1 MRFLAAVVLLTLVV
15 NCLPGPSARSAP
27 RSATEPA
34 DAAGGSATF
43 EDDSLKPDKPDGKK
57 PSSGDRKPA
66 ARKKKSKPKSSD
78 DNADADSSN
87 KPDLGPKLGDTQVQQ
102 IKIGISITA
111 EGGACEGIVA
121 TTPVPIDWAEQQV
134 KVIEQD
140 VSASVRDFEDFRM
153 IDGTVK
159 QMVLT
164 VPYLA
169 AGEEAHAILTFE
181 VTRRG
186 LVSPDNTAELVI
198 PKKLDRQL
206 RTYLAASLGIEVR
219 SPKIRALAKEIA
231 AKLKA
236 EAPADGALASAD
248 DAKPTNDDS
257 AQDAVAAAAGDA
269 DDASSEDAETADAKE
284 PTTWQLVE
292 AMYDWV
298 RDNIQ
303 YKDGP
308 FKGAMDA
315 LKVGHGDCEELS
327 SLFIALCRSS
337 GIPARTV
344 WVPGHCYAEFY
355 LTDAAGNGYWFPCQA
370 AGSRDFGGIAEHRP
384 ILQKGDNFS
393 DPDRPGRKL
402 RYVSEN
408 LKVTNA
414 VGKPRVKFI
423 REPIGIA
430 AP

>member
-1 MRFLAAVVLLTLVV
+1 MRLLAVLSAVLFASVSLVV
-15 NCLPGPSARSAP
+15 SLSDASEPGLAP
-27 RSATEPA
+27 AATFDDDTLKPA
-34 DAAGGSATF
+34 D
-43 EDDSLKPDKPDGKK
+43 DDRQPTTRRRRAKRVAPSPDEV
-57 PSSGDRKPA
+57 
-66 ARKKKSKPKSSD
+66 
-78 DNADADSSN
+78 N

-111 EGGACEGIVA
+111 AGGACQGIVA
-121 TTPVPIDWAEQQV
+121 TTPVPIEWAEQQV
-134 KVIEQD
+134 KVVDQD
-140 VSASVRDFEDFRM
+140 VSAEVRDFDDFRM

-169 AGEEAHAILTFE
+169 AGQEAHAILTFE

-186 LVSPDNTAELVI
+186 LVAPDDTAALVV

-206 RTYLAASLGIEVR
+206 RMYLAASVGIEAR
-219 SPKIRALAKEIA
+219 NPKIRSLAKEIA
-231 AKLKA
+231 AKLKT
-236 EAPADGALASAD
+236 DGPSDAALAAATD
-248 DAKPTNDDS
+248 RRPAQNQDV
-257 AQDAVAAAAGDA
+257 QDAVVGAIGVAGEDR
-269 DDASSEDAETADAKE
+269 SETVSGE
-284 PTTWQLVE
+284 PTTWDLVE

-298 RDNIQ
+298 RENVE
-303 YKDGP
+303 YKEGP

-315 LKVGHGDCEELS
+315 LKQGHGDCEELS
-327 SLFIALCRSS
+327 SLFIALCRAS

-344 WVPGHCYAEFY
+344 WVPGHCYPEFY
-355 LTDAAGNGYWFPCQA
+355 LTDEAGNGYWFPCQA

-402 RYVSEN
+402 RYVSEH
-408 LKVTNA
+408 LKVTHA
-414 VGKPRVKFI
+414 AGKPSVKFI
-423 REPIGIA
+423 REPVGVS

>member
-1 MRFLAAVVLLTLVV
+1 MRFLAAVVLLGLCGNFLATVQTCAAV
-15 NCLPGPSARSAP
+15 EPGAQP
-27 RSATEPA
+27 
-34 DAAGGSATF
+34 AAGAGGTATF
-43 EDDSLKPDKPDGKK
+43 DADTLKPEADSNAK
-57 PSSGDRKPA
+57 PSTDDRKPT
-66 ARKKKSKPKSSD
+66 ARKKRLKRGTDSD
-78 DNADADSSN
+78 DDT
-87 KPDLGPKLGDTQVQQ
+87 KQKVDLGPKLGDTQVQQ

-134 KVIEQD
+134 KVVEQD
-140 VSASVRDFEDFRM
+140 VSAQVRDFDDFRM

-169 AGEEAHAILTFE
+169 AGEEAHAIITFE

-186 LVSPDNTAELVI
+186 LVSPDNTSELIV

-206 RTYLAASLGIEVR
+206 RTYLAASIGIEAR
-219 SPKIRALAKEIA
+219 SPKIRSLAKEIA

-236 EAPADGALASAD
+236 EGPSNAALAS
-248 DAKPTNDDS
+248 DAETKPSKNQDV
-257 AQDAVAAAAGDA
+257 QDAVAQAVGVAGEDRSAAV
-269 DDASSEDAETADAKE
+269 ASE
-284 PTTWQLVE
+284 PTAWQLVE
-292 AMYDWV
+292 ALYDWV
-298 RDNIQ
+298 RDNVE
-303 YKDGP
+303 YKEGP

-315 LKVGHGDCEELS
+315 LKQGHGDCEELS
-327 SLFIALCRSS
+327 SLFIALCRAS

-344 WVPGHCYAEFY
+344 WVPGHCYPEFY
-355 LTDAAGNGYWFPCQA
+355 LSDEEGNGYWFPCQA

-393 DPDRPGRKL
+393 DPDRPGKKL

-408 LKVTNA
+408 VTGKHA
-414 VGKPRVKFI
+414 VVKPKVKFI
-423 REPIGIA
+423 REPIGIS

>member
-1 MRFLAAVVLLTLVV
+1 MRFLAAKVCLALLAT
-15 NCLPGPSARSAP
+15 CLPGSSARSAP
-27 RSATEPA
+27 GSATEPA
-34 DAAGGSATF
+34 ASAAGGSATF
-43 EDDSLKPDKPDGKK
+43 DGDSLKPAGNSTTK
-57 PSSGDRKPA
+57 PSPGDRKPA
-66 ARKKKSKPKSSD
+66 ARKKKPKAAAEVD
-78 DNADADSSN
+78 EAN
-87 KPDLGPKLGDTQVQQ
+87 KPDLGPKLGDSQVQQ

-140 VSASVRDFEDFRM
+140 VSAQVRDFEDFRM

-186 LVSPDNTAELVI
+186 LVSPDNTAELII

-206 RTYLAASLGIEVR
+206 RTYLAASIGIEVR
-219 SPKIRALAKEIA
+219 SPKIRSLAKEIA

-236 EAPADGALASAD
+236 DGPGDEALASAE
-248 DAKPTNDDS
+248 DATPSKNEDV
-257 AQDAVAAAAGDA
+257 QDAVAGAVGVAGEDRSEAAEGGG
-269 DDASSEDAETADAKE
+269 E

-298 RDNIQ
+298 RENVE
-303 YKDGP
+303 YKEGP

-315 LKVGHGDCEELS
+315 LKEGHGDCEELS
-327 SLFIALCRSS
+327 SLFIALCRAS

-344 WVPGHCYAEFY
+344 WIPGHCYPEFY
-355 LTDAAGNGYWFPCQA
+355 LTDASGNGYWFPCQA

-393 DPDRPGRKL
+393 DPDRPGKKL
-402 RYVSEN
+402 RYVSEH
-408 LKVTNA
+408 LKVANA

>member
-1 MRFLAAVVLLTLVV
+1 MRFLAAVFCWALLATCWLT
-15 NCLPGPSARSAP
+15 PSARSAP
-27 RSATEPA
+27 GSTTAPA
-34 DAAGGSATF
+34 GAGAAGGSATF
-43 EDDSLKPDKPDGKK
+43 EDDTLKPEGNSTTK
-57 PSSGDRKPA
+57 PSPGDRKPTA
-66 ARKKKSKPKSSD
+66 KKKKPKPKAGA
-78 DNADADSSN
+78 ADAESAN

-140 VSASVRDFEDFRM
+140 VSAAVREFEDFRM

-186 LVSPDNTAELVI
+186 LVSPDNTAELIV

-206 RTYLAASLGIEVR
+206 RTYLAASIGIEVR

-236 EAPADGALASAD
+236 EGPSDEALAAAD
-248 DAKPTNDDS
+248 DAKPSENQDV
-257 AQDAVAAAAGDA
+257 QDAVAGAVGVAGEDRSEAAESG
-269 DDASSEDAETADAKE
+269 E

-298 RDNIQ
+298 RENVQ
-303 YKDGP
+303 YKEGP

-315 LKVGHGDCEELS
+315 LKDGHGDCEELS
-327 SLFIALCRSS
+327 SLFIALCRAS

-344 WVPGHCYAEFY
+344 WIPGHCYPEFY
-355 LTDAAGNGYWFPCQA
+355 LTDAEGNGYWFPCQA

-402 RYVSEN
+402 RYVSEH

>member
-1 MRFLAAVVLLTLVV
+1 MRFLSVVVCLALLVI
-15 NCLPGPSARSAP
+15 CWPAPSARSAP
-27 RSATEPA
+27 GSATEPA
-34 DAAGGSATF
+34 GAAGGSATF
-43 EDDSLKPDKPDGKK
+43 EDDTLKPDGERPTK
-57 PSSGDRKPA
+57 PSPGDRKPTT
-66 ARKKKSKPKSSD
+66 KKKKPKPKSSD
-78 DNADADSSN
+78 DNAGADSAN

-140 VSASVRDFEDFRM
+140 VSAAVREFEDFRM

-186 LVSPDNTAELVI
+186 LVSPDNTAELIV

-206 RTYLAASLGIEVR
+206 RTYLAASIGIEVR

-236 EAPADGALASAD
+236 DGPSDEALATVAD
-248 DAKPTNDDS
+248 KPSENQDV
-257 AQDAVAAAAGDA
+257 QDAVAGAVGVAGEDRSEAAESG
-269 DDASSEDAETADAKE
+269 E

-298 RDNIQ
+298 RANVE
-303 YKDGP
+303 YKEGP

-315 LKVGHGDCEELS
+315 LKDGHGDCEELS
-327 SLFIALCRSS
+327 SLFIALCRAS

-344 WVPGHCYAEFY
+344 WIAGHCYPEFY
-355 LTDAAGNGYWFPCQA
+355 LTDAEGNGYWFPCQA

-402 RYVSEN
+402 RYVSEH
-408 LKVTNA
+408 LKVANA

-430 AP
+430 TP